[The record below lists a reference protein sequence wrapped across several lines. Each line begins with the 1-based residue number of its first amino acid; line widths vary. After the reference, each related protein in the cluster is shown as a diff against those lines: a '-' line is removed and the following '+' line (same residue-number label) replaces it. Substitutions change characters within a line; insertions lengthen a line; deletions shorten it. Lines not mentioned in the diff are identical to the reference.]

1 VRPATGRTLLV
12 LTVAIAGGCGR
23 GGGGDGGGPQG
34 GPHAADTTAAAP
46 TATPVRV
53 ARVRRQTMDLT
64 ITAPGHVAALKQD
77 RVRAPYPGRLLTLR
91 VVDGDRVAAGA
102 VVAEVVSKN
111 SEAAV
116 QGAEAM
122 LRSARSAPDSADA
135 RRALA
140 VARSTLVRQP
150 LHAPTAGVVL
160 SHGAEEGDYL
170 DEGEVLVTI
179 AEAGTLYFEAQ
190 VTQDDLSEI
199 RPGQSARIA
208 LPGAGPS
215 PARGVVYGILPVA
228 SSQTLSAPV
237 RIDFFR
243 PRTELTLGLFGTATV
258 IVGRRP
264 DAIAVPAE
272 AVLRDDVSGVSR
284 VALVDSAGTAR
295 WVVVETGVR
304 QGDDVQIVRPPPR
317 LAPGQRVIVSGQVGL
332 PEGAPVQVEP

>member
-1 VRPATGRTLLV
+1 VRPGTGRTWLLLIIAV
-12 LTVAIAGGCGR
+12 AGGCGR
-23 GGGGDGGGPQG
+23 GAGGDAPQSA
-34 GPHAADTTAAAP
+34 PRTVDTTGAAP

-53 ARVRRQTMDLT
+53 ASVRRLTMELT
-64 ITAPGHVAALKQD
+64 VTAPGQVAALKQD
-77 RVRAPYPGRLLTLR
+77 RVRAPYAGRLLTLR
-91 VVDGDRVAAGA
+91 VVDGDRVVAGA

-150 LHAPTAGVVL
+150 LRAPAAGVVL

-179 AEAGTLYFEAQ
+179 AEAGTVYFEAQ
-190 VTQDDLSEI
+190 VTQGDLSEI
-199 RPGQSARIA
+199 RPGQSVRIA
-208 LPGAGPS
+208 LPGAGPT
-215 PARGVVYGILPVA
+215 PVRGVVYGILPVA

-237 RIDFFR
+237 RIEFSR

-258 IVGRRP
+258 VVGRRP
-264 DAIAVPAE
+264 DVIAVPAE

-295 WVVVETGVR
+295 WVVVETGVQ
-304 QGDDVQIVRPPPR
+304 QGDDVQIVNPTPR
-317 LAPGQRVIVSGQVGL
+317 LAPGQRVIVDGQVGL